1 MGKVTLI
8 GAGPGDPELLTLK
21 AVRRL
26 ETANAVVYDRL
37 VSAEILDFLPAGCVR
52 VYAGKAR
59 GNHHLTQPE
68 INQLLFRLTRQ
79 HAHVVRLKGGD
90 PFLFGRGGEEMLY
103 LQQRGIEV
111 EVVPGITT
119 AAATAG
125 FGFPLT
131 HRGLANSVTFVTG
144 NAHDD
149 NLPDFD
155 WHALANESTTVVVY
169 MGLRNLTRIATRLR
183 ASGRRDDTPVAL
195 LQNVSTPRQRLHLTT
210 LARLEHDPHVASF
223 EAPTLIVIGR
233 VVELAETRSAEQ
245 VATPSWARAME
256 QAHA

>member
-26 ETANAVVYDRL
+26 ETADAVVYDRL
-37 VSAEILDFLPAGCVR
+37 VSAEILDLLPPGCVR

-68 INQLLFRLTRQ
+68 INLLLLRLARR
-79 HAHVVRLKGGD
+79 HARVVRLKGGD

-103 LQQRGIEV
+103 LQQRQIEV
-111 EVVPGITT
+111 EVIPGITT

-125 FGFPLT
+125 YGFPLT

-149 NLPDFD
+149 QLPDFD
-155 WHALANESTTVVVY
+155 WHALANETTTVVVY
-169 MGLRNLTRIATRLR
+169 MGLRNLDRIAARLR
-183 ASGRRDDTPVAL
+183 RAGRSADTPIAL
-195 LQNVSTPRQRLHLTT
+195 LQNASTPHQRIHVTT
-210 LARLEHDPHVASF
+210 LERIEHDPWVATF
-223 EAPTLIVIGR
+223 EPPTLIVIGR
-233 VVELAETRSAEQ
+233 VVELAAAPAVEFGDVIHPAQ
-245 VATPSWARAME
+245 VRA
-256 QAHA
+256 HVHG